1 MNAQNFIFRFF
12 YTSNRPIAQSILAQL
27 AILIVALAVVLTT
40 FFSFAWAGEGHDHGE
55 APTAATGTAAPRLT
69 SHSDLFEL
77 VGMVEGNEM
86 KIYLDRFTTNEPV
99 TDAKIEVEIGN
110 IKGIAAEQADGS
122 YIFKNDVF
130 TNPGDL
136 SVSFTVIAGKDADLL
151 AGDLKI
157 DGPIDDHAH
166 DEAAKPWLRW
176 AAYASGALLLA
187 AIVFVAIRRRRR
199 AATFALNATF
209 L

>member
-12 YTSNRPIAQSILAQL
+12 YTSNRPIAQSIRVQIAV
-27 AILIVALAVVLTT
+27 LIVALAVVLST

-110 IKGIAAEQADGS
+110 IKGIAAAQADGS

-157 DGPIDDHAH
+157 DGDR
-166 DEAAKPWLRW
+166 K
-176 AAYASGALLLA
+176 S
-187 AIVFVAIRRRRR
+187 VV
-199 AATFALNATF
+199 
-209 L
+209 